1 MALKDNLKLLRLEK
15 GVGQKD
21 LAETLNVSVKT
32 VSHWETGYTEPSIP
46 QLIQIAKFFD
56 ITLDELVE
64 N

>member
-32 VSHWETGYTEPSIP
+32 VSHWETGYTEPSIQ
-46 QLIQIAKFFD
+46 QLIQIAEYFEL
-56 ITLDELVE
+56 TLDELVKD
-64 N
+64 